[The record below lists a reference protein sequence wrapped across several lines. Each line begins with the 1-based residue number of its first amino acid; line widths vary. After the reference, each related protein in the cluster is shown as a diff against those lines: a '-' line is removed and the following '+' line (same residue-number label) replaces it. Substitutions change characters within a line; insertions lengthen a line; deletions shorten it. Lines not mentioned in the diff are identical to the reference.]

1 MKALI
6 QHNFTSGLGD
16 FICDMSEYLSLCGE
30 LKSKGYYIVLIIS
43 LYRNKYTDSP
53 FLNSIVDKS
62 TLEIFDEIIETDIP
76 IRELTISGCNY
87 YCSSQDPQT
96 PSMHHWDIFFDYVP
110 ENFRIERYTASI
122 LVYRGVFPK
131 VLPVFHE
138 NILSKVEKFELNYG
152 SSYDFLH
159 IRTSDIL
166 DKDLSRYDLMINKIK
181 EITKKEDKLYYLG
194 TNNSYIYNS
203 LKGLKNILTFDFQNY
218 DKVNNDM
225 NAFTLFGNL
234 NEKNENSLL
243 LNRINNIFT
252 EMALVK
258 NCETIYYFYDINWIS
273 NFVFYG
279 LNASNRKI
287 KLEQINFN

>member
-1 MKALI
+1 MKIII

-16 FICDMSEYLSLCGE
+16 FICDMSEYLSLCKE
-30 LKSKGYYIVLIIS
+30 LKSQGYYIVLIIS

-53 FLNSIVDKS
+53 FLNCIIDRS
-62 TLEIFDEIIETDIP
+62 TLNIFDEIIETDNLIG
-76 IRELTISGCNY
+76 ELTISGCNY
-87 YCSSQDPQT
+87 YCSSQNPQK
-96 PSMHHWDIFFDYVP
+96 PSIHHWDIFFDYVP

-122 LVYRGVFPK
+122 LFYNNIFPK
-131 VLPVFHE
+131 VLPIFHK
-138 NILSKVEKFELNYG
+138 NILSKVEKFELEYG
-152 SSYDFLH
+152 SSYDFFH

-166 DKDLSRYDLMINKIK
+166 DKDFSRYDLIINKIK

-203 LKGLKNILTFDFQNY
+203 LRGLKNILTFDFENY

-234 NEKNENSLL
+234 NETNENSLL
-243 LNRINNIFT
+243 LNRMYNIFT
-252 EMALVK
+252 EMVLVK

-273 NFVFYG
+273 NFLFYG
-279 LNASNRKI
+279 FNKSNKKI
-287 KLEQINFN
+287 KIEQINF